1 MQNCNSQNPW
11 RPPDWRWQRALNCL
25 AGGLPPTE
33 RRDGR
38 EGCIW
43 IRRSMKFLDAYRR
56 CKHDERLLTEL
67 AWRDPL
73 MFWPHEFYHDESS
86 RRFRFAIEARFLARQ
101 TNREIAFH
109 AGCAEEL
116 IEVYEA
122 VFFNIRDKLKYKDYI
137 VNSVFREAA
146 SRGIKGRDCDL
157 LWKLAGYFHGPRV
170 LDALISGFASPTWVT
185 RAEDVGACFQDI
197 AVKTIKRK
205 AAIAA
210 LAVPVDSTTH
220 MNLIN
225 AFVKFTDIER
235 NSDSAGQASD
245 QILQNI
251 DAMLKSL
258 PFGVGTRSEDHLQQN
273 PAVAQFDHCA
283 AELRSDELVNV
294 AVGRAMPHLD
304 ELKDLTFPP
313 TPGGGTL

>member
-1 MQNCNSQNPW
+1 MQNCNAQNPGTPELALAT
-11 RPPDWRWQRALNCL
+11 RVECLKGGPPPR
-25 AGGLPPTE
+25 E
-33 RRDGR
+33 RIDGR
-38 EGCIW
+38 ESFIW
-43 IRRSMKFLDAYRR
+43 IRRSMRFLDAYRR

-67 AWRDPL
+67 ALRDPL

-109 AGCAEEL
+109 AGCAEEF

-122 VFFNIRDKLKYKDYI
+122 VYFNVREKLKYKDYI

-146 SRGIKGRDCDL
+146 SRGIKGRNCDL

-185 RAEDVGACFQDI
+185 RAEDVDACFQDI

-210 LAVPVDSTTH
+210 LAVPIDSTTH

-225 AFVKFTDIER
+225 AFVKFTDIEQ
-235 NSDSAGQASD
+235 NSGGPGTAND
-245 QILQNI
+245 QILKNV
-251 DAMLKSL
+251 DAMLKAL
-258 PFGVGTRSEDHLQQN
+258 PFGVGTRSEDHLRQN
-273 PAVAQFDHCA
+273 PAVAQFDDIA
-283 AELRSDELVNV
+283 AELRSDELINV
-294 AVGRAMPHLD
+294 AIGRANPQLD
-304 ELKDLTFPP
+304 QLKDLTFPP